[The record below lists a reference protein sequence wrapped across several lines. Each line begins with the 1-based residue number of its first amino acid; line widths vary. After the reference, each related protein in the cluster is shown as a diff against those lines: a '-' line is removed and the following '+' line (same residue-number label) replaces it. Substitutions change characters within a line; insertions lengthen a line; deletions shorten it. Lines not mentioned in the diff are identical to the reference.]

1 MKAGRGETTAL
12 DKPKLGIVEL
22 LIEAAV
28 AVAGLA
34 LIIHLKA
41 NYSTEVGAWIL
52 AWF

>member
-1 MKAGRGETTAL
+1 VGRGETSAL

-22 LIEAAV
+22 LIEVAV
-28 AVAGLA
+28 AVAGIA

-41 NYSTEVGAWIL
+41 NYSTEVGEWVL